1 MKRIGKLLAHPS
13 LVLRIVLLALLVL
26 LVVQAAGFLAVRVAV
41 QQQIVAQLSNDLDVA
56 GRVWD
61 KLLQQNATRLR
72 EASSVL
78 AADFGFR
85 AAAASGDQDTIAS
98 ALQNHSERIGASI
111 AALLDPRLHLVAS
124 TLEEPDKMAM
134 LQAMVSSLSADLA
147 QDPQA
152 GRLVIAGSQVFQFV
166 LVPVRAP
173 LTVGW
178 VLMGFPVGQTQ
189 LDDMQRLTG
198 THVILSFYHAAG
210 GAATTVSSLGEL
222 SSDIND
228 RIRTKA
234 NEIRYQEGMW
244 KARHIQLATHG
255 GALKVTLLRS
265 YDEVAQPFKNLQ
277 WLLGLI
283 TLIGLLLFALSSAWG
298 VRFITRPLRQLTRVT
313 RELRQGRFETEV
325 PGTERRDEVGEL
337 ARGFD
342 LMRTSIAQQREAILK
357 LAYWDRLTELPNRE
371 QFRHSLNEAIAQAPP
386 QGWELAVLTLN
397 LNRFKHVNDVLG
409 YALGDELLKAVAQ
422 RLTQQMEPLDG
433 LVARLGGDEF
443 ALLLRGSGPADAVQ
457 VAQRILQAFEA
468 PLALGEQLVDM
479 DASLGVAC
487 WPTHASQADELLSR
501 AEIAMHAAK
510 TSKDPVLVYAPQLD
524 SASAETLSLLGDLR
538 HALAHHELRLYMQ
551 PKLDLRS
558 GAIVAAEALVRWQH
572 PQRGLVPPMQFIPFA
587 EQTGFVRQITL
598 WVFEQAALWL
608 AAQNG
613 TQGPL
618 RMAINLSTRDLLDT
632 QLPARLAG
640 LMQAHGVEPGHF
652 CLEITES
659 SIMDDPQRAEH
670 TLNQLA
676 SLGFKLSIDDFGTG
690 YSSLAYLKRLPVQEL
705 KIDKSFV
712 IGMSDDES
720 DAKIVRSTID
730 LAHNLGLSVVAEG
743 VENQAI
749 LQRLQAMG
757 CDEAQGYHICRP
769 MPASAFASWAQQ
781 WHATHGRPAEQNRG
795 APPAPAPSEP

>member
-1 MKRIGKLLAHPS
+1 MKRLGKLFAHPP

-41 QQQIVAQLSNDLDVA
+41 QQQIATQLSNDLDVA
-56 GRVWD
+56 DRVWN
-61 KLLQQNATRLR
+61 KLLQQNAIRLR
-72 EASSVL
+72 EASGVL

-85 AAAASGDQDTIAS
+85 AAVASGDADTMVS
-98 ALQNHSERIGASI
+98 ALQNHSQRIGASM
-111 AALLDPRLHLVAS
+111 AALLDPQLNLVAS
-124 TLEEPDKMAM
+124 TLEEPSKTAM
-134 LQAMVSSLSADLA
+134 LQAMVPGLSAELA

-152 GRLVIAGSQVFQFV
+152 GRLAIAGSDVFQFV

-178 VLMGFPVGQTQ
+178 VLMGFPVGQVQ

-198 THVILSFYHAAG
+198 THIILTVYQTVG
-210 GAATTVSSLGEL
+210 GAANTVSSLGEF
-222 SSDIND
+222 SSDIYA
-228 RIRTKA
+228 RIRTQA
-234 NEIRYQEGMW
+234 SEIRYQEGMW
-244 KARHIQLATHG
+244 KARHLQPATHG
-255 GALKVTLLRS
+255 GALRVTLLRS

-283 TLIGLLLFALSSAWG
+283 ALAGLLLFALSSAWG
-298 VRFITRPLRQLTRVT
+298 VRFITRPLTHLTRVT
-313 RELRQGRFETEV
+313 RELRQGQFQTEV
-325 PGTERRDEVGEL
+325 PGTERHDEVGEL

-342 LMRTSIAQQREAILK
+342 LMRTSIAQQREAILQ

-371 QFRHSLNEAIAQAPP
+371 QFRRSVHEAIGQAPP
-386 QGWELAVLTLN
+386 AGWELAVLTLN

-409 YALGDELLKAVAQ
+409 YGFGDELLKAVAQ
-422 RLTQQMEPLDG
+422 RLTQQMEATDG

-443 ALLLRGSGPADAVQ
+443 ALLLRGCGPAGAVQ

-468 PLALGEQLVDM
+468 PLALGEQSVDM

-487 WPTHASQADELLSR
+487 WPTHASQADELLGR

-510 TSKDPVLVYAPQLD
+510 TTNEPVLVYAPRLD

-538 HALAHHELRLYMQ
+538 HALAHHELRLYLQ

-572 PQRGLVPPMQFIPFA
+572 PQRGLVPPVQFIPFA
-587 EQTGFVRQITL
+587 EQTGFVRQLTL
-598 WVFEQAALWL
+598 WMFEQAALWL
-608 AAQNG
+608 AAHASAQA
-613 TQGPL
+613 PL
-618 RMAINLSTRDLLDT
+618 RAAINLSTRDLLDP
-632 QLPARLAG
+632 QFPARLTD
-640 LMQAHGVEPGHF
+640 LMQRHGVEASHF

-659 SIMDDPQRAEH
+659 AIMDDPQRAEH

-676 SLGFKLSIDDFGTG
+676 ALGFKLSIDDFGTG

-712 IGMSDDES
+712 MGMSDDES

-730 LAHNLGLSVVAEG
+730 LAHNLGLTVVAEG
-743 VENQAI
+743 VESQAI

-769 MPASAFASWAQQ
+769 MPASAFAEWAQQ
-781 WHATHGRPAEQNRG
+781 WAKPA
-795 APPAPAPSEP
+795 A